1 MSVAGPL
8 GVSHFL
14 MVSKGIEHV
23 YLRVAKLSRG
33 PTITFRVTQVSL
45 IYIFIYDSSYTR
57 VNFQYPIYQIILFL
71 F

>member
-45 IYIFIYDSSYTR
+45 LYIFTY
-57 VNFQYPIYQIILFL
+57 L
-71 F
+71 